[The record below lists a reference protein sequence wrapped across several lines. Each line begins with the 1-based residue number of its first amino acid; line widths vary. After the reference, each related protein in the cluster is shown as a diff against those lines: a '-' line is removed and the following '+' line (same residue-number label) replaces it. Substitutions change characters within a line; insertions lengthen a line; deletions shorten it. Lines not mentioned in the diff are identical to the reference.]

1 MSGLREIDLGPLA
14 GWDLRRAVRLRRRPG
29 RCDRRVLWTLA
40 AMMALMGAAG
50 LWVAWW
56 RWPSWAH
63 LYGERIAFLLSYVC
77 GILILV
83 AIVLAAIC
91 VLGANGL
98 SFVSHRVYL
107 GRIAGKAL
115 PDAASGAPTDG
126 HPDQVTVAYVI
137 GGELFTLRGRL
148 PALLSS
154 RRDLARLTHGLPRA
168 HRGGPTGA
176 SRSHPARPRQ
186 APAHPRRPAR
196 RLAAAGAHGIGPLR
210 PGARPPAFPRLR

>member
-1 MSGLREIDLGPLA
+1 MSELREIDLGPLA

-40 AMMALMGAAG
+40 AVMALMGAAG

-63 LYGERIAFLLSYVC
+63 LYGESIAFLLSYVC
-77 GILILV
+77 GTLILV

-115 PDAASGAPTDG
+115 PDTAPGAPTDG
-126 HPDQVTVAYVI
+126 HIDQVTVAYVI
-137 GGELFTLRGRL
+137 GGKLLTLGGRL
-148 PALLSS
+148 PGLLSS
-154 RRDLARLTHGLPRA
+154 PRDLERLTGCLVRIAADPREPHDPILLGLAKPRHIPDDLPDDWPQQGHTNTEA
-168 HRGGPTGA
+168 
-176 SRSHPARPRQ
+176 
-186 APAHPRRPAR
+186 AP
-196 RLAAAGAHGIGPLR
+196 
-210 PGARPPAFPRLR
+210 